1 VTQAQQS
8 PQSSIK
14 SCFLHVLV
22 LFAWLLPVSTSA
34 QIAPDL
40 LQTENDFYFG
50 SLGTSSIW
58 EDLQDELGVDP
69 YDHFEVTKTFS
80 GKITYYSKRIH
91 GRRTASG
98 ERHDKNDLVAA
109 HRTLPFGTLVRVIC
123 PATEKSV
130 VVRINDRGPFGRGKV
145 LDLSYEAAQELGMI
159 GKGILYAK
167 AEVLRA
173 PESLTLNQSKD

>member
-1 VTQAQQS
+1 MAPELLHQS
-8 PQSSIK
+8 
-14 SCFLHVLV
+14 
-22 LFAWLLPVSTSA
+22 
-34 QIAPDL
+34 
-40 LQTENDFYFG
+40 ENDFYFG

-58 EDLQDELGVDP
+58 EDIQDEIGVDP
-69 YDHFEVTKTFS
+69 YEHFEISKTFS

-123 PATEKSV
+123 PATERSV

-173 PESLTLNQSKD
+173 PENLTMNQIGTQAR